1 MAHRRARLTPFGRL
15 LLVSRIL
22 EDGWSVQAA
31 AGSVGV
37 SRATAHKWLKR
48 FREEGLEGLEDR
60 SSAPHRRPRSLAAR
74 DVERILRARRRLKV
88 GPHRLGPE
96 LGHPRST
103 VYGVL
108 RRHGVSR
115 LAHLDRPTAA
125 PVRFERERPG
135 ELVHVDV
142 KKLSRGSGRAA
153 GGGSWAS
160 APRRKVHGEAD
171 LVTTTSTLRSTTAPA
186 TPTSRSLAM
195 NAERHARGSCS
206 GPPPT
211 SPSAGSGPSGYSP
224 TER

>member
-1 MAHRRARLTPFGRL
+1 VAHRRARLTPFARL

-22 EDGWSVQAA
+22 EDGWSVPAA

-74 DVERILRARRRLKV
+74 DVERILRARRRRKV

-108 RRHGVSR
+108 RRHGLSR
-115 LAHLDRPTAA
+115 LAHLDRPSAVPSA
-125 PVRFERERPG
+125 SSGSVR
-135 ELVHVDV
+135 V
-142 KKLSRGSGRAA
+142 SS
-153 GGGSWAS
+153 S
-160 APRRKVHGEAD
+160 
-171 LVTTTSTLRSTTAPA
+171 TST
-186 TPTSRSLAM
+186 
-195 NAERHARGSCS
+195 
-206 GPPPT
+206 
-211 SPSAGSGPSGYSP
+211 
-224 TER
+224 